1 MKRSRERTFLDK
13 LLHRIDRVNP
23 DELQNYVQRMTREK
37 GFLETIF
44 NSLQEGILVLDPETT
59 IIYVNHS
66 VERLVGLNMEE
77 AVGQPVGKYLRNVDW
92 KKLVTSRQI
101 VSRDLEI
108 SYPENRFLNLNL
120 IPIDDGLE
128 HPQSHIVILYDL
140 TATRAKTRETI
151 ESERLNALTLLA
163 AGVAHELGNPLNSIN
178 IHFQLMERELRKL
191 DDPASMRVRE
201 SVEVVRS
208 EIGRLDMI
216 INQFLRAV
224 RPTAPRL
231 KLEQVNDIV
240 KESVQFL
247 QHEIADRDTIL
258 QIEYDTGIP
267 PAMVDRDRL
276 KQAFYNL
283 IKNSIQAM
291 NTGGILKISTSLTD
305 THIVVAFSDSG
316 TGIAPEH
323 LNRLNEPYFTTKPTG
338 TGLGLLIVRRII
350 QEHGGELQLE
360 SHLGHGTTVRML
372 LPLSQPSLKML
383 SAGSSQK

>member
-1 MKRSRERTFLDK
+1 MKRARERTFLDK

-23 DELQNYVQRMTREK
+23 NELQNYLQRVTREK

-44 NSLQEGILVLDPETT
+44 NSLQEGILVLDPDAT
-59 IIYVNHS
+59 IIYANHS
-66 VERLVGLNMEE
+66 VERLLGLNLEE
-77 AVGQPVGKYLRNVDW
+77 AIGQPVGKHLRSLDW
-92 KKLVTSRQI
+92 KKLLATRQV

-108 SYPENRFLNLNL
+108 TYPENRYLNLNL
-120 IPIDDGLE
+120 VPLDDEAGS
-128 HPQSHIVILYDL
+128 PPNYVVILYDL

-178 IHFQLMERELRKL
+178 IHFQLMERDLRKL
-191 DDPASMRVRE
+191 ETPLSARVRE

-224 RPTAPRL
+224 RPSAPRL
-231 KLEQVNDIV
+231 KPEQVNDIV
-240 KESVQFL
+240 RESVQFL
-247 QHEIADRDTIL
+247 QLEIADRDMIL
-258 QIEYDTGIP
+258 ETEYDSRLP
-267 PAMVDRDRL
+267 LLMADRDRL

-283 IKNSIQAM
+283 IKNAMQAM
-291 NTGGILKISTSLTD
+291 HTGGILHISTTLTN
-305 THIVVAFSDSG
+305 THIIVAFADNG
-316 TGIAPEH
+316 TGIAPEN

-338 TGLGLLIVRRII
+338 SGLGLLIVRRII

-360 SHLGHGTTVRML
+360 SHLERGTTVRML
-372 LPLSQPSLKML
+372 LPLAQPSLRML
-383 SAGSSQK
+383 PG